1 MFWLWMANHHHST
14 RGSCTLYRGDEEF
27 SNTLPAYCF
36 SSFPHDPN
44 MFNQKLDRK
53 PSCLILSIM
62 RRQKAIKQSV
72 LFRAEKNMPS
82 VTGADLGREEGID
95 WVATHPALE
104 EAKNKEL
111 K

>member
-1 MFWLWMANHHHST
+1 MFWLWMANHHHFT
-14 RGSCTLYRGDEEF
+14 RGSSTVYRGDEEF

-44 MFNQKLDRK
+44 MFNQKLDRE
-53 PSCLILSIM
+53 PPCLVLSIM
-62 RRQKAIKQSV
+62 QRQKAIKQSV

-82 VTGADLGREEGID
+82 VTGADLGREGGID